1 MATWEIVES
10 TDGSLVEEE
19 SRFLNLPVEIHE
31 IIGKY
36 QCIEDMISLRSTC
49 SYFENVYQRSQ
60 ILAVNSDRMGKR
72 YQYHLIQQH
81 YMTPF
86 EPYFV

>member
-36 QCIEDMISLRSTC
+36 LCIEDMISLRSTC

-60 ILAVNSDRMGKR
+60 ILVRINVTVP
-72 YQYHLIQQH
+72 YWYYYHVRGSKKKSTLYDSI
-81 YMTPF
+81 
-86 EPYFV
+86 